1 MTNQTKLGFNQK
13 KPGTTTRPLQQKYAN
28 KALRS
33 AHATSGDDASDQ
45 ALPEEHLLEKIGNL
59 SQTMEEKLAEY
70 QRKKK
75 EKAAS
80 TVDKKAAPSLNLNRS
95 LRSSTK
101 ASKEIG
107 KESGGITKPAA
118 KPIARTTRT
127 RLSTKTS
134 TSLVQTDIS
143 CSFQQSQTTVET
155 GTIETESQETVIE
168 ETETVEEETVVEP
181 ETSSTQ
187 LTIQPEE
194 KAETKDEAQVQ
205 PSLEE
210 TQGEPVIKVQEVQ
223 ENDLETSVQ
232 KTEDK
237 LNQKQKKPAVE
248 DTVYISGEDNDI
260 HPLARTVVVAKPLSP
275 QKPTK
280 QGEQDTYTTKLHVS
294 KPAHAFSRAQEKL
307 KDTALPMPGH
317 MKALTAI
324 FKGLE
329 DLIVFTKSQGQ
340 LCFYHRLKRP
350 VEVQSSRNFEI
361 KHLAQLRTVW
371 PDGYKFTQSP
381 CLFEGQRV
389 QSVLIEQLPPKE
401 EPTGYFVPRAE
412 RRNKAFL
419 DHMQVYIQH
428 YHKKFLESSDP
439 PRTDTYPHSWHPD
452 FDLESVPPIEE
463 GVPLLKPIIV
473 DSSKLDLSGLS
484 SRRALEI
491 GHKAKVDSMLS
502 TRESSVP
509 SLPSPA
515 SSTVSSPSGEGPS
528 AKPLTALEQLKEK
541 IRQQQLARKESTV
554 GLATP
559 EEKQQRLVASRL
571 PAVFDLIRFKRIEV
585 ISLKALT
592 EQVVKSSRMPI
603 SEQEGKQSLEMLA
616 ERLPDWCSVYQLS
629 DGMYFKVLKKAD
641 GEAHDIRALRTR
653 LVSGV
658 VAK

>member
-1 MTNQTKLGFNQK
+1 MTNQTKLGFNHK

-33 AHATSGDDASDQ
+33 VHAASGDDTTDPS
-45 ALPEEHLLEKIGNL
+45 LPEEHLLDKIGNL

-75 EKAAS
+75 AAS
-80 TVDKKAAPSLNLNRS
+80 TIDTKAAPSLNLNRS

-107 KESGGITKPAA
+107 KESGGIAKPAA

-127 RLSTKTS
+127 RLSTTTS
-134 TSLVQTDIS
+134 ISLVQTDIS
-143 CSFQQSQTTVET
+143 HIFQQTKTTAETETIEAKSTEVVVEETTVE
-155 GTIETESQETVIE
+155 ED
-168 ETETVEEETVVEP
+168 VVEP
-181 ETSSTQ
+181 QRSSTPLTQ
-187 LTIQPEE
+187 LEE
-194 KAETKDEAQVQ
+194 EETKDENQDQAQAQ
-205 PSLEE
+205 SSLEE
-210 TQGEPVIKVQEVQ
+210 TNDEPVTKVKEAQSE
-223 ENDLETSVQ
+223 ENGLKTSAQ
-232 KTEDK
+232 TTED
-237 LNQKQKKPAVE
+237 QKPTLE
-248 DTVYISGEDNDI
+248 DTVYKSGVDDDI
-260 HPLARTVVVAKPLSP
+260 HPLARTVVMAKPLSP
-275 QKPTK
+275 RKPTK
-280 QGEQDTYTTKLHVS
+280 HAEEQDTYTSKSHVA
-294 KPAHAFSRAQEKL
+294 KPAHAYSRAQEKL
-307 KDTALPMPGH
+307 KDTVLPMPGH
-317 MKALTAI
+317 MKTLTAI

-329 DLIVFTKSQGQ
+329 EMIVFTKSQGQ
-340 LCFYHRLKRP
+340 LCFYHRLKKP
-350 VEVQSSRNFEI
+350 VELQSSRNFEI

-389 QSVLIEQLPPKE
+389 QSVLMEQLAPKE

-419 DHMQVYIQH
+419 EHMQAHIQH
-428 YHKKFLESSDP
+428 FHKKFLESSDP

-463 GVPLLKPIIV
+463 GDVPLLKPVIV

-491 GHKAKVDSMLS
+491 GHKSKVAAS
-502 TRESSVP
+502 TKESLP

-515 SSTVSSPSGEGPS
+515 SSTVSSPSGEGS
-528 AKPLTALEQLKEK
+528 SVKPLTALEQLKEK
-541 IRQQQLARKESTV
+541 IRLQQLARKESTV

-585 ISLKALT
+585 ISIKALT

-616 ERLPDWCSVYQLS
+616 ERLPEWCSVYQLS

>member
-1 MTNQTKLGFNQK
+1 
-13 KPGTTTRPLQQKYAN
+13 
-28 KALRS
+28 
-33 AHATSGDDASDQ
+33 
-45 ALPEEHLLEKIGNL
+45 
-59 SQTMEEKLAEY
+59 MEEGSVV
-70 QRKKK
+70 
-75 EKAAS
+75 AS
-80 TVDKKAAPSLNLNRS
+80 
-95 LRSSTK
+95 
-101 ASKEIG
+101 
-107 KESGGITKPAA
+107 
-118 KPIARTTRT
+118 
-127 RLSTKTS
+127 
-134 TSLVQTDIS
+134 
-143 CSFQQSQTTVET
+143 
-155 GTIETESQETVIE
+155 
-168 ETETVEEETVVEP
+168 

-187 LTIQPEE
+187 LSNQPEE
-194 KAETKDEAQVQ
+194 KAEATKIQDQTQAH
-205 PSLEE
+205 PPLEE
-210 TQGEPVIKVQEVQ
+210 SKEEPVTKVQKILSD

-232 KTEDK
+232 TAENK
-237 LNQKQKKPAVE
+237 LDQWQEKLAVE
-248 DTVYISGEDNDI
+248 DTVYKPGEDDDI

-275 QKPTK
+275 RKPSKQK
-280 QGEQDTYTTKLHVS
+280 EQDTYTTKPHVS
-294 KPAHAFSRAQEKL
+294 KPTHAFSRAQEKL

-317 MKALTAI
+317 MQTLTAI
-324 FKGLE
+324 FRGLE
-329 DLIVFTKSQGQ
+329 ELIVFTKSQGQ

-361 KHLAQLRTVW
+361 KYLAQLRTVW
-371 PDGYKFTQSP
+371 PDGYKLTQSP

-401 EPTGYFVPRAE
+401 ESTGYFVPRAE

-419 DHMQVYIQH
+419 EHMQAYIQH
-428 YHKKFLESSDP
+428 FHKKFLESSDP

-463 GVPLLKPIIV
+463 GVPLLKPVIV

-491 GHKAKVDSMLS
+491 GHKSKVDSVLS
-502 TRESSVP
+502 AKESSVP

-515 SSTVSSPSGEGPS
+515 SSTVSSPSGEGSS

-616 ERLPDWCSVYQLS
+616 ERLPEWCSVYQLS

-641 GEAHDIRALRTR
+641 GEPHDIRALRTR

>member
-1 MTNQTKLGFNQK
+1 MTSQTKLGFNQK

-33 AHATSGDDASDQ
+33 AHATSGDDVSDQ
-45 ALPEEHLLEKIGNL
+45 AFPEEHLLEKIGNL

-75 EKAAS
+75 EKVAS
-80 TVDKKAAPSLNLNRS
+80 AVDKMVAPSLNLNRS

-118 KPIARTTRT
+118 KPITRT
-127 RLSTKTS
+127 RLSTKSS

-143 CSFQQSQTTVET
+143 RSFQLSKTTVET
-155 GTIETESQETVIE
+155 ETIETASQEAASE
-168 ETETVEEETVVEP
+168 ETEAEEEEAVIEP

-187 LTIQPEE
+187 RTIQPE
-194 KAETKDEAQVQ
+194 KKTETEEVTE
-205 PSLEE
+205 EE
-210 TQGEPVIKVQEVQ
+210 TQDGPVTKVQEVQ
-223 ENDLETSVQ
+223 SEENDLETSAQ
-232 KTEDK
+232 KIEDK
-237 LNQKQKKPAVE
+237 LDQKQKKTAVE
-248 DTVYISGEDNDI
+248 DTVYISGEDEDI

-280 QGEQDTYTTKLHVS
+280 QGEQNIYTTKPHVS

-317 MKALTAI
+317 MKTLTAI

-329 DLIVFTKSQGQ
+329 DLIVFNKSQGQ
-340 LCFYHRLKRP
+340 LCFYHRLKKP
-350 VEVQSSRNFEI
+350 VQVQSSRNFEI

-389 QSVLIEQLPPKE
+389 QSVLIEQLAPKE

-412 RRNKAFL
+412 RRSKAFL
-419 DHMQVYIQH
+419 EHMQAYIQH

-452 FDLESVPPIEE
+452 FDLENVPPIEE
-463 GVPLLKPIIV
+463 GVPLLKPVIV
-473 DSSKLDLSGLS
+473 DSSRLDLSGLS

-491 GHKAKVDSMLS
+491 GHKSKADSLLS
-502 TRESSVP
+502 TKASSAP

-515 SSTVSSPSGEGPS
+515 SSTASSPSGEGSS

-616 ERLPDWCSVYQLS
+616 ERLPDWCSVYQLN

>member
-1 MTNQTKLGFNQK
+1 MTNQTKLGFNHK

-33 AHATSGDDASDQ
+33 AHVASGDDTTDPS
-45 ALPEEHLLEKIGNL
+45 LPEEHLLDKIGNL

-75 EKAAS
+75 AAS
-80 TVDKKAAPSLNLNRS
+80 TIDTKAAPSLSLNRS

-107 KESGGITKPAA
+107 KESGGITKP
-118 KPIARTTRT
+118 IARTTRT
-127 RLSTKTS
+127 RPSTKTS

-143 CSFQQSQTTVET
+143 HIFQQTKTTAETIEAESTEVVVEETTVE
-155 GTIETESQETVIE
+155 ET
-168 ETETVEEETVVEP
+168 TVEEDAVEP
-181 ETSSTQ
+181 QKSSTP
-187 LTIQPEE
+187 LTQPEE
-194 KAETKDEAQVQ
+194 EETKDQAQAQ
-205 PSLEE
+205 SSLEE
-210 TQGEPVIKVQEVQ
+210 IKDEPVIKVKEAQLE
-223 ENDLETSVQ
+223 ENGLKTSAQ
-232 KTEDK
+232 TTE
-237 LNQKQKKPAVE
+237 NQKPTLE
-248 DTVYISGEDNDI
+248 DTIYKSGVDDDI
-260 HPLARTVVVAKPLSP
+260 HPLARTVVMAKPLSP
-275 QKPTK
+275 RKPTK
-280 QGEQDTYTTKLHVS
+280 HAEEQDTYTSKSHVA
-294 KPAHAFSRAQEKL
+294 KPVHAYSRAQEKL
-307 KDTALPMPGH
+307 KDTVLPMPGH
-317 MKALTAI
+317 MKTLTAI

-329 DLIVFTKSQGQ
+329 EMIVFTKSQGQ
-340 LCFYHRLKRP
+340 LCFYHRLKKP
-350 VEVQSSRNFEI
+350 VELQSSRNFDI

-389 QSVLIEQLPPKE
+389 QSVLMEQLAPKE

-419 DHMQVYIQH
+419 EHMQAYIQH
-428 YHKKFLESSDP
+428 FHKKFLESSDP

-452 FDLESVPPIEE
+452 FDLEGVPPIEE
-463 GVPLLKPIIV
+463 GDVPLLKPVIV

-491 GHKAKVDSMLS
+491 GHKSKVAAS
-502 TRESSVP
+502 TRESLP

-515 SSTVSSPSGEGPS
+515 SSTVSSPSGEGS
-528 AKPLTALEQLKEK
+528 SVKPLTALEQLKEK
-541 IRQQQLARKESTV
+541 IRLQQLARKESTV

-585 ISLKALT
+585 ISVKALT

-616 ERLPDWCSVYQLS
+616 ERLPEWCSVYQLS